1 LDRTEKVVEI
11 DTDHINQRV
20 GTNISTAEIGEI
32 LTKLRFEYEVKGDQF
47 SVSVPTR
54 RGDITIFEDMLE
66 EVARIYGYDNL
77 PYTLSTASSRPG
89 ALSEQ
94 QRLKRAVK
102 GYLQGA
108 GLTEAI
114 TYSLT
119 NKEAVNKL
127 RSPELVQ
134 DELKPVELAM
144 PMSED
149 HKYLRLSILPELL
162 KTLSYNRARNEVNF
176 GYYEKIGRAQ

>member
-1 LDRTEKVVEI
+1 MNTY
-11 DTDHINQRV
+11 HINQRL
-20 GTNISTAEIGEI
+20 GTNISTTEIEEI
-32 LTKLRFEYEVKGDQF
+32 LTKLRFEFEVTGDQF
-47 SVSVPTR
+47 SVSSATR

-77 PYTLSTASSRPG
+77 PYTLPAGSSRPG
-89 ALSEQ
+89 ALTEQ
-94 QRLKRAVK
+94 QRLKREVK
-102 GYLQGA
+102 SYLQGA

-119 NKEAVNKL
+119 NEDAVHKL
-127 RSPELVQ
+127 ISPELSEQ
-134 DELKPVELAM
+134 NIKPVELAM

-162 KTLSYNRARNEVNF
+162 KARSE
-176 GYYEKIGRAQ
+176 EHTSELQ